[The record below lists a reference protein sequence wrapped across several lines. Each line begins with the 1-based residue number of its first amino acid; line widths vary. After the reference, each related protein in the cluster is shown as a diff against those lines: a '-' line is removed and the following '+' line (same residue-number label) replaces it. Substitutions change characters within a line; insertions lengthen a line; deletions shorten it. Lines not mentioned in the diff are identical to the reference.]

1 MFNRVLILISALYII
16 NSAYGQVIIVP
27 IGLIGYSVMPEHGF
41 LPGKKFNFYPTI
53 NKYDFNGNKFRIE
66 LIDVRGIL
74 KLKKIQCSELE
85 FTNTSEFASPN
96 CIYKVGQYFDTLFN
110 QSGAIL
116 DTTAIDTLKVRF
128 EGIDARLI
136 GFGSIR
142 VHGLC
147 QMSMTYHD
155 FSKTYCIDITDAD
168 QNSPI
173 SPNAFV
179 TRLTATRI
187 MSSVSMRE
195 IIEQIIADLRSI
207 K

>member
-1 MFNRVLILISALYII
+1 MFTRLLILLSAIYLI
-16 NSAYGQVIIVP
+16 NSAHCQVIIVP
-27 IGLIGYSVMPEHGF
+27 IGLIGASIMPEHGF
-41 LPGKKFNFYPTI
+41 LPGKKFTFYPAIT
-53 NKYDFNGNKFRIE
+53 KYDFNGSKFRIE
-66 LIDVRGIL
+66 LIDVRDIL

-85 FTNTSEFASPN
+85 FTNTSEFVSPD
-96 CIYKVGQYFDTLFN
+96 CIYKVGQYIDTLFN

-116 DTTAIDTLKVRF
+116 DTTAKDTVKVRF

-147 QMSMTYHD
+147 QMSMNYHN
-155 FSKTYCIDITDAD
+155 FTKTYCIDITDAD
-168 QNSPI
+168 KNSPI

-187 MSSVSMRE
+187 MSSISMRE
-195 IIEQIIADLRSI
+195 IIEQIIADLQSI

>member
-1 MFNRVLILISALYII
+1 MFNRLLILLSAICII
-16 NSAYGQVIIVP
+16 NSAHCQIIIVP
-27 IGLIGYSVMPEHGF
+27 IGLIGASVMPEHGF
-41 LPGKKFNFYPTI
+41 LPGKKFKFYSTI
-53 NKYDFNGNKFRIE
+53 NKYDFNASKFRIE
-66 LIDVRGIL
+66 LIDVRDIL

-85 FTNTSEFASPN
+85 FTNTSEFVSPD
-96 CIYKVGQYFDTLFN
+96 CIYKVGQYIDTLFN

-116 DTTAIDTLKVRF
+116 DTTAKDTVKVRF

-147 QMSMTYHD
+147 QMSMNYHN
-155 FSKTYCIDITDAD
+155 FTKTYCIDITDED
-168 QNSPI
+168 KNSPI

-187 MSSVSMRE
+187 MSSISMRE
-195 IIEQIIADLRSI
+195 IIEQIIADLQTI